1 MVKRKRN
8 GLTSTECSVKIC
20 RFLPLSSPYWKW
32 SYHNATQSE
41 CARRLGSCVFVGNLI
56 QNFTLHLRVTIYTKK
71 LRASDCQITS
81 PFFHVTRVQFCC
93 LWNINS
99 CLLTP
104 NWVVMVG
111 GIACNQSES
120 SILIAWYKWTNQKAG
135 FSHSILMTSQEPR
148 AIGN

>member
-104 NWVVMVG
+104 NCTRNHVVTYTKNVHETFTGFRLAENECICHVTRVQRWNMS
-111 GIACNQSES
+111 AN
-120 SILIAWYKWTNQKAG
+120 YK
-135 FSHSILMTSQEPR
+135 
-148 AIGN
+148 

>member
-20 RFLPLSSPYWKW
+20 RFLPLSSPYWNW
-32 SYHNATQSE
+32 ATTMQRNRS
-41 CARRLGSCVFVGNLI
+41 AHAAWGRCVFVGNLI

-104 NWVVMVG
+104 NCIRNRVVNYTKNVHETFMRFWLAGNECICHVTRVQRWNMS
-111 GIACNQSES
+111 AN
-120 SILIAWYKWTNQKAG
+120 YK
-135 FSHSILMTSQEPR
+135 
-148 AIGN
+148 